1 MSELTKEYFDQQI
14 GGLRSDVNTQIDGL
28 RSKMDKRFDA
38 VEKKIESEA
47 SDLATMVSNLEDRI
61 DVRDQV
67 QNLDKRMKKI
77 ESALNISA

>member
-14 GGLRSDVNTQIDGL
+14 GGLRSD
-28 RSKMDKRFDA
+28 MDKGFDS
-38 VEKKIESEA
+38 VEKKIENEA

>member
-1 MSELTKEYFDQQI
+1 
-14 GGLRSDVNTQIDGL
+14 
-28 RSKMDKRFDA
+28 MDKGFDS
-38 VEKKIESEA
+38 VEKKIENEA

>member
-1 MSELTKEYFDQQI
+1 MSELTKEYFDQNMERI
-14 GGLRSDVNTQIDGL
+14 
-28 RSKMDKRFDA
+28 DKRFDS
-38 VEKKIESEA
+38 VEKKIENEA